1 MLRSW
6 LGFREACLI
15 SSATLSS
22 QLTAEIQRWVSH
34 ETAKVRS
41 HALREIQIWDNA
53 ITPNRFEKTTSALP
67 SAEFTRQ
74 KLAHMITRGATEYPQ
89 TLPSETQGEK

>member
-53 ITPNRFEKTTSALP
+53 ITPNRFEKTTK
-67 SAEFTRQ
+67 AEFTRQ
-74 KLAHMITRGATEYPQ
+74 KLAHMITRWVQLEENQ
-89 TLPSETQGEK
+89 EKVS